1 MAEDRIEN
9 LLKHVASVNHVK
21 VKHLSGKF
29 GIAVGYCPTHRT
41 DTYIVYSPAIGV
53 HSWYPHTG
61 NCDDCSERSNCEKEL
76 RQLAIEWKV
85 SIREGMPPTELGKH
99 LFDTVMRRL
108 GWENKPEPD

>member
-1 MAEDRIEN
+1 
-9 LLKHVASVNHVK
+9 KY
-21 VKHLSGKF
+21 

-53 HSWYPHTG
+53 PSWYPHTG

-76 RQLAIEWKV
+76 HQLAIEWKV
-85 SIREGMPPTELGKH
+85 SISEDMPPTELGKH